1 MGEGFQFIDI
11 ILFALVAGFLILR
24 LRSVLG
30 RRDGHQSRAPDP
42 FAPRPKPGASDEKV
56 VHLPERPDRPAE
68 EAGPR
73 KSDAPLA
80 ANVAKGPLETGL
92 TQIAIA
98 DPRFDPD
105 EFVSGAK
112 VAFELILNAFAA
124 GDNDALKPLLS
135 PEVYGNFAESI
146 RQRQEM
152 GQRLET
158 KLVSLKSAELT
169 EAYMAGRTAHV
180 TVTFVSQQISA
191 VYDANGNVVEGD
203 PAHVLDVIDAW
214 TFARDTRSSD
224 PNWALVATGT
234 TE

>member
-42 FAPRPKPGASDEKV
+42 FAPQPKAGSADEKV
-56 VHLPERPDRPAE
+56 VHLPERGAD
-68 EAGPR
+68 EA
-73 KSDAPLA
+73 A
-80 ANVAKGPLETGL
+80 AKKGEPPVAATAARGPLETGL

-98 DPRFDPD
+98 DPRFNPD
-105 EFVSGAK
+105 EFLSGARI
-112 VAFELILNAFAA
+112 AFELVLNAFAA
-124 GDNDALKPLLS
+124 GDANALKPLLS
-135 PEVYGNFAESI
+135 PEVYANFVESI
-146 RQRQEM
+146 RQREVA
-152 GQRLET
+152 GQRFET
-158 KLVSLKSAELT
+158 KLVSLKTADFT

-191 VYDANGNVVEGD
+191 VYDAQGNLIEGD
-203 PAHVLDVIDAW
+203 PAETIDVTDTW

-224 PNWALVATGT
+224 PNWALVATGAAD
-234 TE
+234 